1 MNTEDRMTPDSL
13 PMVHLR
19 GVGFHSI
26 TEQQCIRC
34 IRDSLDLGV
43 GGWVITANLDHL
55 RRALIDPVYRKFCEE
70 ATLVV
75 ADGMPLVWAS
85 RIQGSPLPE
94 RVAGSSLIS
103 TLSQEAALWGRSL
116 YMLGGVPGTAE
127 SAGEVLKRRHPTLK
141 IAGSHCPDF
150 GFENDPD
157 QMRRIVDLLDK
168 AQPDIVYVA
177 LGSPKQE
184 HLIAQLREVLPNA
197 WWMGVGIGF
206 SFLTGDV
213 RRAPRWMQVAGL
225 EWLHRLAQ
233 EPQRLAGRYIV
244 DGIPFAL
251 SLLATSLG
259 ARIRGRGRG

>member
-1 MNTEDRMTPDSL
+1 MLDSL
-13 PMVHLR
+13 PTARLR
-19 GVGFHSI
+19 GVSFHSI
-26 TEQQCIRC
+26 TEEHCIRC
-34 IRDSLDLGV
+34 IGDGLDRGL

-55 RRALIDPVYRKFCEE
+55 RRALVDPVYRRFCEE

-85 RIQGSPLPE
+85 RIQGTPLPE

-103 TLSQEAALWGRSL
+103 SLSQEAAIWGRSL

-127 SAGEVLKRRHPTLK
+127 MAGEVLKRRHSSLK

-150 GFENDPD
+150 GFENNPD
-157 QMRRIVDLLDK
+157 QVQHIIDLLVE

-184 HLIAQLREVLPNA
+184 HLIERLREVLPNA

-206 SFLTGDV
+206 SFLCGDV

-233 EPQRLAGRYIV
+233 EPQRLAGRYIA

-259 ARIRGRGRG
+259 ARMRGRQKEPGDLA